1 MLTLVWE
8 DVLDRYGT
16 LVYRLALQ
24 NVRSRQDAED
34 IAQEVFVTLVRA
46 APRLADE
53 THLKAWLIRC
63 TGQRCKNLAASA
75 WKRHTVP
82 LEPDEDRA
90 APEEDSPAADVLAAV
105 GQLPQKYRDAVYLHY
120 VEGYTAQEVGALL
133 GCGKNTI
140 LSRLMR
146 ARGLLK
152 DLLKEEFDLE

>member
-16 LVYRLALQ
+16 LVYRLAYQ
-24 NVRSRQDAED
+24 NTRSPQDAED
-34 IAQEVFVTLVRA
+34 VAQEVFVALVRTHPA
-46 APRLADE
+46 FADE

-82 LEPDEDRA
+82 LMEDEASAKGTA
-90 APEEDSPAADVLAAV
+90 ATAVLSAV
-105 GQLPQKYRDAVYLHY
+105 ASLPQTYRDTVYLHY
-120 VEGYTAQEVGALL
+120 IEGYTAAEVGALL
-133 GCGKNTI
+133 GCGKNTV

-152 DLLKEEFDLE
+152 TLLKEDFDLE

>member
-16 LVYRLALQ
+16 LVYRLAYQ
-24 NVRSRQDAED
+24 NTRSRQDAED
-34 IAQEVFVTLVRA
+34 VAQEVFVALVRS
-46 APRLADE
+46 APRLEDE

-82 LEPDEDRA
+82 LEERA
-90 APEEDSPAADVLAAV
+90 EQTASDSTSAVLAAV
-105 GQLPQKYRDAVYLHY
+105 GSLPQKYRDTVYLHY
-120 VEGYTAQEVGALL
+120 IEGYTAEEIGALL
-133 GCGKNTI
+133 GCGKNTV

-146 ARGLLK
+146 ARRLLK
-152 DLLKEEFDLE
+152 VLLKEEFDFE